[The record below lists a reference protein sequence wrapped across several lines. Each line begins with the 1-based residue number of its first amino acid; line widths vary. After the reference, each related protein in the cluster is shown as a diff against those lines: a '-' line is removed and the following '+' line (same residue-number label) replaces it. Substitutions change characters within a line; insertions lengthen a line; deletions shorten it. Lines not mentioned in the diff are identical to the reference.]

1 MLPGAPNEYD
11 IRFHGRS
18 SFSMIANA
26 LQNRLTGG
34 AKECL
39 NPVLL
44 VMIIESIAVG
54 FPAFPTNCYIV
65 SSEVTRGG
73 MIIDPGANPE
83 VIITTLKQMDIKA
96 LLIVVTHRHVD
107 HFGALRVVKTET
119 GAEFAAFDTTNIGGW
134 TGALLLPFLSFWL
147 PPDRLLKD
155 GDTIDIDGLHFSVLH
170 TPGHSPDGI
179 SLFGHGAVFT
189 CILRKGRIGKT
200 DIPGGDYKQLMSS
213 INNKLLTLPDDT
225 VVYPD
230 HGSQTTIGQ
239 ERKNNPFIR

>member
-1 MLPGAPNEYD
+1 MSAMA
-11 IRFHGRS
+11 RVS
-18 SFSMIANA
+18 
-26 LQNRLTGG
+26 LTVV
-34 AKECL
+34 AKACL
-39 NPVLL
+39 NSVLSL
-44 VMIIESIAVG
+44 MIIETIAVG

-65 SSEVTRGG
+65 SSEVTRRG

-83 VIITTLKQMDIKA
+83 VIMNTLKQLDIKA
-96 LLIVVTHRHVD
+96 LLIVITHRHVD

-119 GAEFAAFDTTNIGGW
+119 GAEFAAFDTTNISW
-134 TGALLLPFLSFWL
+134 RADALLRPFLSFWL

-155 GDTIDIDGLHFSVLH
+155 RDTIDIDELHFSVLH

-179 SLFGHGAVFT
+179 SLFGHGVVFT
-189 CILRKGRIGKT
+189 CVLRKDRISKT
-200 DIPGGDYKQLMSS
+200 DIPGGNYKQLMNS

-239 ERKNNPFIR
+239 ERKNNLFIR